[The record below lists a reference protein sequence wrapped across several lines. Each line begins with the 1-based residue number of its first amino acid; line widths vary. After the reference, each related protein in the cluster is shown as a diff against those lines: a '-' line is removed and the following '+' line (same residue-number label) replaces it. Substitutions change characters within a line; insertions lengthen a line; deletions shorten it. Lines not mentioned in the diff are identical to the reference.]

1 MSKLIGWESEI
12 KNRNILSI
20 QMNLLNKCTSRCKSC
35 RKYTWPNDELDLES
49 VKKTLKVLKEK
60 FGLQS
65 VVFSG
70 GDPIL
75 YKDFSLVIDYCEEID
90 LKYSL
95 ITTLLTND
103 TQLLEKIAK
112 TAYRIHVSVDSLDR
126 EKYREIRGVYGA
138 DLAKANMIFVQSFR
152 DEMIPIRISMTVSN
166 MNYDEVYQMYI
177 FAGMQKLNLNY
188 YMLHTWDELKAN
200 EQQIEKMMNR
210 LQLVAE
216 SEQNSKNR
224 ITNAASILASRFD
237 FTRESDKCKR
247 CYLPYINA
255 TINANGD
262 IYPCCKLLDDNGCYG
277 DQLKYVYGNIVN
289 KSEEELVVEF
299 NKRFACEYP
308 TNGLCREC
316 ADRYNGLLAD
326 LEKIAE
332 GSKEPLFF

>member
-12 KNRNILSI
+12 KNGNILSI

-35 RKYTWPNDELDLES
+35 RKYTWPNDELDLET
-49 VKKTLKVLKEK
+49 VKRTLTVLKKE

-75 YKDFSLVIDYCEEID
+75 YKDFSELIDFCKEID

-95 ITTLLTND
+95 ITTLITDNKK
-103 TQLLEKIAK
+103 LLEKIAK
-112 TAYRIHVSVDSLDR
+112 TAYRVHVSVDSLDR
-126 EKYREIRGVYGA
+126 ERYHEIRGVLGA
-138 DLAKANMIFVQSFR
+138 DLAIDNIKYMQSFR
-152 DEMIPIRISMTVSN
+152 NGMIPIRISMTVSN

-177 FAGMQKLNLNY
+177 FAGMHKLNLNY
-188 YMLHTWDELKAN
+188 YMLHTWDGLKAN
-200 EQQIEKMMNR
+200 KQQVEKMMSR

-247 CYLPYINA
+247 CYLPVVNA

-277 DQLKYVYGNIVN
+277 DQLKYVYGNVVGKDYVQIVQ
-289 KSEEELVVEF
+289 EF
-299 NKRFACEYP
+299 NKRLDCKYP
-308 TNGLCREC
+308 TDGLCKEC

-326 LEKIAE
+326 LERITE
-332 GSKEPLFF
+332 GAKEPLFF

>member
-12 KNRNILSI
+12 KRGCILSI
-20 QMNLLNKCTSRCKSC
+20 QMNLLNKCTSKCKSC
-35 RKYTWPNDELDLES
+35 RKYTWPNDELDLET
-49 VKKTLKVLKEK
+49 VKRTLTVLKKE

-75 YKDFSLVIDYCEEID
+75 YKDFSQVIDYCEEID

-103 TQLLEKIAK
+103 RQLLEKIAK

-126 EKYREIRGVYGA
+126 ERYHKIRGVYGA
-138 DLAKANMIFVQSFR
+138 DLVKANMTFVQSFR

-177 FAGMQKLNLNY
+177 FAGMHKLNLNY

-200 EQQIEKMMNR
+200 KQQVEKMMNR

-247 CYLPYINA
+247 CYLPVVNA

-277 DQLKYVYGNIVN
+277 DQLKYVYGNVVDKDYVQIVQ
-289 KSEEELVVEF
+289 EF
-299 NKRFACEYP
+299 NKRLDCKYP
-308 TNGLCREC
+308 TDGLCKEC

-326 LEKIAE
+326 LERITE
-332 GSKEPLFF
+332 GAKEPLFF